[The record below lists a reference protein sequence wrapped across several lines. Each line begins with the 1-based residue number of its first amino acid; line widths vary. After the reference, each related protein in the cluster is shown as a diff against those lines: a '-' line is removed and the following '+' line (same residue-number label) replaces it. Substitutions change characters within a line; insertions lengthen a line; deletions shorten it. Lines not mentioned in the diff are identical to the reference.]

1 MLTEK
6 EAKARIKRWG
16 SHYNQEVFE
25 RPNGFRFVKT
35 TLVHVGY
42 VKNMKGSMER
52 EQVDM
57 DVFTHVPTN
66 RTLPKKRTYGK
77 QQHD

>member
-25 RPNGFRFVKT
+25 RPNGFRFIKT
-35 TLVHVGY
+35 TLMHVGY
-42 VKNMKGSMER
+42 EKNMRGEMKR
-52 EQVDM
+52 VQVDM
-57 DVFTHVPTN
+57 DVFTHTPSKQNT
-66 RTLPKKRTYGK
+66 KKKINDKRK
-77 QQHD
+77 QND